1 MESWWLRSCS
11 PREKLPF
18 LFDGRIIMDIQR
30 SILIVALAIVSYMMV
45 LQWNQD
51 YGQAALPT
59 EIAATTSTVPALP
72 DTSAA
77 SASASNDDIPSNT
90 PVAEASSISAA
101 PVANDELI
109 RVKTDVLDMA
119 IDPRGGDVV
128 QLRLTQ
134 YPRRQDRPDVP
145 FQLFDNG
152 NERTYLAQ
160 SGLIGTNAPDK
171 SSGRALWSSAQKS
184 YELADG
190 QNELQVDLTLS
201 ENGVNYTKR
210 FTLKRGLSP
219 ECSAKE
225 QQQKK
230 TGCVDPSS
238 YQVAVTYL
246 IDNQSAEAWSGNMF
260 AQLKR
265 DSSGDPSSTTATGTA
280 TYLGAALWTSE
291 EPYKKVS
298 MGDIDKQAFKETV
311 QGGWVAWLQH
321 YFVTAWIPSKD
332 STNQV
337 QTRKDSQGNYI
348 VGFTGPAVQV
358 AAGAQ
363 GETSAIL
370 YAGPKLQ
377 GYLETL
383 SPGLELTVDYGFLWF
398 LAQPIFWLLEVIHSI
413 LGNWGW
419 SIIVLTIIIKLI
431 FFPLSAASYKSMAR
445 MRAVA
450 PKLAQLKEQHG
461 EDRQKMSQAMM
472 ELYKKEKINP
482 LGGCLPILVQMP
494 VFLALYW
501 VLLESVEMRQ
511 APWLLWI
518 TDLAI
523 KDPFFILPIIMGA
536 TMFIQQ
542 QLNPTPPDPM
552 QAKVLKMMPI
562 IFTFFFLWFPAGLVL
577 YWVVNNVLSI
587 AQQWYITRKIEAA
600 AKAADA

>member
-1 MESWWLRSCS
+1 
-11 PREKLPF
+11 
-18 LFDGRIIMDIQR
+18 MDIQR

-59 EIAATTSTVPALP
+59 DVASNSSTTVPGLP
-72 DTSAA
+72 DTTAA
-77 SASASNDDIPSNT
+77 NSTAGAEDDIPSAN
-90 PVAEASSISAA
+90 PVVEPSAVSAA
-101 PVANDELI
+101 PSTNDQLI
-109 RVKTDVLDMA
+109 RVRTDVLDLA
-119 IDPRGGDVV
+119 IDLRGGDIV
-128 QLRLTQ
+128 QLRLPQ

-152 NERTYLAQ
+152 GERIYLAQ
-160 SGLIGTNAPDK
+160 SGLIGSNAPDK
-171 SSGRALWSSAQKS
+171 SSGRALWTSEKTS
-184 YELADG
+184 YEMADG
-190 QNELQVDLTLS
+190 QNQLTVDLKFS
-201 ENGVNYTKR
+201 EAGVNYIKR
-210 FTLKRGLSP
+210 FSFIRGLNAQ
-219 ECSAKE
+219 CSSKE
-225 QQQKK
+225 QLQKK
-230 TGCVDPSS
+230 PGCVDPSS
-238 YQVAVTYL
+238 YQVTVSYL
-246 IDNQSAEAWSGNMF
+246 IDNQSDSAWSGNMF

-265 DSSGDPSSTTATGTA
+265 DNSGDPSSTTATGTA
-280 TYLGAALWTSE
+280 TYLGGALWTAE

-298 MGDIDKQAFKETV
+298 MKDIDKQSFKESV

-332 STNQV
+332 TTNQV

-348 VGFTGPAVQV
+348 VGFTGQALQV

-377 GYLETL
+377 GHLKTL

-398 LAQPIFWLLEVIHSI
+398 LAQPIFWLLEVIHSL

-419 SIIVLTIIIKLI
+419 SIIMLTVIIKLI

-450 PKLAQLKEQHG
+450 PKLAQLKEQFG
-461 EDRQKMSQAMM
+461 DDRQKMSQAMM
-472 ELYKKEKINP
+472 DLYKKEKINP

-518 TDLAI
+518 TDLSI
-523 KDPFFILPIIMGA
+523 KDPFFILPLIMGA

-542 QLNPTPPDPM
+542 HLNPTPPDPM
-552 QAKVLKMMPI
+552 QAKVMKMMPI

-600 AKAADA
+600 AAANS

>member
-1 MESWWLRSCS
+1 MESWWLRSGS
-11 PREKLPF
+11 LREKLPF

-59 EIAATTSTVPALP
+59 EIAATTSTVPGLP

-77 SASASNDDIPSNT
+77 SASANNDGIPSST
-90 PVAEASSISAA
+90 PAAEASSINAA
-101 PVANDELI
+101 PVVNDELI
-109 RVKTDVLDMA
+109 RVKTDVLDLA

-145 FQLFDNG
+145 FLLFDNG

-190 QNELQVDLTLS
+190 QNELHVDLTLS

-210 FTLKRGLSP
+210 FTLKRGLST

-238 YQVAVTYL
+238 YQVAITYL

-265 DSSGDPSSTTATGTA
+265 DNSGDPSSTTATGTA
-280 TYLGAALWTSE
+280 TYLGAALWTRE

-321 YFVTAWIPSKD
+321 YFVTAWIPSQD

-377 GYLETL
+377 GYLKTL

>member
-1 MESWWLRSCS
+1 
-11 PREKLPF
+11 
-18 LFDGRIIMDIQR
+18 MDIQR

-59 EIAATTSTVPALP
+59 QTAAVSSTVPGLP
-72 DTSAA
+72 DTSANA
-77 SASASNDDIPSNT
+77 VNSDDIPTAAPAADSG
-90 PVAEASSISAA
+90 SISVA
-101 PVANDELI
+101 PVAVSDQLI
-109 RVKTDVLDMA
+109 RVKTDVLDLA

-128 QLRLTQ
+128 ELRLPQ

-152 NERTYLAQ
+152 SERTYLAQ
-160 SGLIGTNAPDK
+160 SGLIGSNAPDK
-171 SSGRALWSSAQKS
+171 SSGRALWSSDKQS
-184 YELADG
+184 YELAEG
-190 QNELQVDLTLS
+190 QDQLQVDLKLS
-201 ENGVNYTKR
+201 EDGINYIKR
-210 FTLKRGLSP
+210 FTFKRGLNP
-219 ECSAKE
+219 ECSAK
-225 QQQKK
+225 QQQLKK
-230 TGCVDPSS
+230 PGCVDPAS
-238 YQVAVTYL
+238 YQMTVSYL
-246 IDNQSAEAWSGNMF
+246 IDNQSGKAWSGNMF

-265 DSSGDPSSTTATGTA
+265 DGSDDPSSTTATGTA
-280 TYLGAALWTSE
+280 TYLGGALWTAE

-298 MGDIDKQAFKETV
+298 MKDIDKQAFKETV
-311 QGGWVAWLQH
+311 EGGWVAWLQH
-321 YFVTAWIPSKD
+321 YFVTAWIPEKD

-348 VGFTGPAVQV
+348 VGFTGQAVQV
-358 AAGAQ
+358 APGGQ
-363 GETSAIL
+363 GEISAIL

-377 GYLETL
+377 GHLKTL
-383 SPGLELTVDYGFLWF
+383 SPGLELTVDYGILWF
-398 LAQPIFWLLEVIHSI
+398 LAQPIFWLLEHIHSI

-419 SIIVLTIIIKLI
+419 SIIVLTVIIKLI

-450 PKLAQLKEQHG
+450 PKLAALKEQFG
-461 EDRQKMSQAMM
+461 DDRQKMSQGMM

-501 VLLESVEMRQ
+501 TLLESVEMRQ
-511 APWLLWI
+511 APWMFWI

-552 QAKVLKMMPI
+552 QAKVLKLMPI

-600 AKAADA
+600 TKAAAA